1 MTRTPRDFIRPLA
14 FCLAGA
20 LSLAP
25 PAALAQE
32 PPTAPDGLNRLE
44 TELDSAARR
53 AAERLAR
60 AVEMALGGMTIFV
73 DSLPAYQAP
82 EILPNGDILIRRI
95 PKEAADVAPAPAPGA
110 AGSDEA
116 VEL

>member
-1 MTRTPRDFIRPLA
+1 MTRSFR
-14 FCLAGA
+14 
-20 LSLAP
+20 
-25 PAALAQE
+25 PAAVVLAAACAFAPMAAFAQE
-32 PPTAPDGLNRLE
+32 SPAPGGLNQLE
-44 TELDSAARR
+44 SELDSAARR
-53 AAERLAR
+53 AAERLAK

-95 PKEAADVAPAPAPGA
+95 PKEAADAPAKPVPGA
-110 AGSDEA
+110 EGSDEA